1 MKNNAL
7 ETMMGA
13 VVLAV
18 AAFFLAFA
26 YRSSGY
32 HDQGGQILT
41 ARFDRVDG
49 LQVGSDVRVSGVKVG
64 LIKAIEVDPKT
75 FLAQVTISLTDAI
88 KLPKDSSAEIV
99 TDGLLGG
106 KYMAIVPGGDE
117 KNLKSG
123 DRITHT
129 QSSVSLEAMIGQL
142 IFSNKKDDGKKEES
156 TNGTQGPT
164 LPHGDVPHH
173 EK

>member
-7 ETMMGA
+7 ETIMGA
-13 VVLAV
+13 VVLVV
-18 AAFFLAFA
+18 AAFFLTFA

-32 HDQGGQILT
+32 HDQGGQLFT

-64 LIKAIEVDPKT
+64 IVKEISVDPKT
-75 FLAQVTISLTDAI
+75 FLAQVTMSVTNTVL
-88 KLPKDSSAEIV
+88 LPKDSSAEII

-106 KYMAIVPGGDE
+106 KYLALVPGGDE
-117 KNLKSG
+117 VNLKSG
-123 DRITHT
+123 DMITHT

-142 IFSNKKDDGKKEES
+142 IFSNKKDDDRAQGGSSPDKS
-156 TNGTQGPT
+156 TK
-164 LPHGDVPHH
+164 PHGA
-173 EK
+173 